1 MLTNLRV
8 KNFKR
13 LENVEIELGRTVVF
27 VGPNNS
33 GKTTALQALALW
45 EIGLRKWIEK
55 RSAKDTPEKRPGV
68 TINRRD
74 LIAVPVP
81 DANLLWRDLHVRAI
95 QRKNG
100 EQETKNIRID
110 ITVSGVTDGQ
120 SWECSFEFD
129 YANQESLYCRPLR
142 SNENAQP
149 TRMPVPPLAA
159 SVRVAFL
166 PPMSGMSSTEDR
178 LRGSHQC
185 SDWGGPDCRSLTESL
200 LSAKLRPR
208 SNEVAGIS
216 HANQSALWG
225 DAPSTAVH

>member
-1 MLTNLRV
+1 MLTSLRV

-13 LENVEIELGRTVVF
+13 LKEVEIELGKAVVF

-45 EIGLRKWIEK
+45 EAGLRKWVEK

-100 EQETKNIRID
+100 KPDTRNIRID
-110 ITVSGVTDGQ
+110 ILVSGT
-120 SWECSFEFD
+120 
-129 YANQESLYCRPLR
+129 
-142 SNENAQP
+142 SNDTQ
-149 TRMPVPPLAA
+149 
-159 SVRVAFL
+159 
-166 PPMSGMSSTEDR
+166 
-178 LRGSHQC
+178 
-185 SDWGGPDCRSLTESL
+185 W
-200 LSAKLRPR
+200 
-208 SNEVAGIS
+208 
-216 HANQSALWG
+216 
-225 DAPSTAVH
+225 